1 MHDNV
6 IAERIICPPP
16 SPCPPLIF
24 KKSIFLLVWTLYD
37 SFLKKKF
44 PIFCMNGLLIGR
56 FQPFHLGHLEA
67 LQFALSKVDKLWVGL
82 GSSNKPIEKN
92 NPFSAEERKQMI
104 LSSIDDSMK
113 NKITIYFIPDVDNH
127 VKWIEKIDT
136 IVPNFDIIFSN
147 DPLTDHLYSKRTVQV
162 ISIPFL
168 KRDQLSG
175 TRIRDLIKSDQKWD
189 DLVPSETK
197 IFLENLDVQ
206 NRLEI
211 L

>member
-1 MHDNV
+1 
-6 IAERIICPPP
+6 
-16 SPCPPLIF
+16 
-24 KKSIFLLVWTLYD
+24 
-37 SFLKKKF
+37 
-44 PIFCMNGLLIGR
+44 MNGLLIGR

-67 LQFALSKVDKLWVGL
+67 LQFALSKVDKLWLGL

-92 NPFSAEERKQMI
+92 NPFSAEERKKMI

-136 IVPNFDIIFSN
+136 IVPKFDIVFSN
-147 DPLTDHLYSKRTVQV
+147 DPLTDHLYSKRTVRV

-189 DLVPSETK
+189 DLVPSGTNHL
-197 IFLENLDVQ
+197 LENLDAK
-206 NRLEI
+206 NRLKI